1 MPTYHAYHVYRD
13 SGKIDDVTADIV
25 RIERDTQGAI
35 AFYVCREHSA
45 DQDCACE
52 RYNRHNDDGE
62 RIAHRSEELV
72 AAYAGE
78 YWRRVERV
86 DV

>member
-13 SGKIDDVTADIV
+13 SGKVDDVTADRVQIDRDAIV
-25 RIERDTQGAI
+25 
-35 AFYVCREHSA
+35 FYVCRDHSA

-52 RYNRHNDDGE
+52 RYNCRNEDGE
-62 RIAHRSEELV
+62 RIAHRSQELV

-86 DV
+86 NE